1 MVSKEEDVKSQ
12 WAQVENSYQ
21 RRSDLIPNLVSTVKG
36 YAEFE
41 KSTLTEVVQA
51 RASATS
57 MKIDANNLSPE
68 NIAKFQQAQD
78 GLSGAL
84 SRLLVSV
91 EKYPDLKANQNFL
104 ELQSQLEGTENRIAT
119 ERQRFNEVVKD
130 YNSYIRKFPQ
140 VLFAGILGFDKKGYF
155 EADSEDYRIEAKKF
169 IQMQYRA
176 VKLILTQ
183 NKELLLAIKGELLTK
198 RLLLKSDLARLADEL
213 TNPQKIAA

>member
-1 MVSKEEDVKSQ
+1 MKKSWIVIGVIVVLVFIIYRLFAGSYNNMVSKEEDVKSQ

-41 KSTLTEVVQA
+41 KSTLTEVTQA

-104 ELQSQLEGTENRIAT
+104 ELQSQLEGTENRSAV
-119 ERQRFNEVVKD
+119 ERGRFNDMVQA
-130 YNSYIRKFPQ
+130 YNKYVRSFPNNI
-140 VLFAGILGFDKKGYF
+140 FAGLFGFAQKGYF
-155 EADSEDYRIEAKKF
+155 QAVAGAEKAPEVKF
-169 IQMQYRA
+169 
-176 VKLILTQ
+176 
-183 NKELLLAIKGELLTK
+183 
-198 RLLLKSDLARLADEL
+198 
-213 TNPQKIAA
+213 

>member
-1 MVSKEEDVKSQ
+1 MKKTWIVIGVIVVLVFIIYRLFAGSYNNMVSKEEDVKSQ

-41 KSTLTEVVQA
+41 KSTLTEVIQA

-68 NIAKFQQAQD
+68 NIAKFQQAQE

-104 ELQSQLEGTENRIAT
+104 ELQSQLEGTENRIAV
-119 ERQRFNEVVKD
+119 ERGRFNEMVQA
-130 YNSYIRKFPQ
+130 YNKYVRSFPNNI
-140 VLFAGILGFDKKGYF
+140 FAGMFGFAQKGYF
-155 EADSEDYRIEAKKF
+155 QAVAGSEKAPEVKF
-169 IQMQYRA
+169 
-176 VKLILTQ
+176 
-183 NKELLLAIKGELLTK
+183 
-198 RLLLKSDLARLADEL
+198 
-213 TNPQKIAA
+213 

>member
-1 MVSKEEDVKSQ
+1 MKKSWIVIGVIVVLVFIIYRLFAGSYNNMVSKEEDVKSQ

-51 RASATS
+51 RANATS

-104 ELQSQLEGTENRIAT
+104 ELQSQLEGTENRIAV
-119 ERQRFNEVVKD
+119 ERGRFNEMVQAFNKYVR
-130 YNSYIRKFPQ
+130 SFPNN
-140 VLFAGILGFDKKGYF
+140 LFAGLFGFSQKGYF
-155 EADSEDYRIEAKKF
+155 QSVAGADKAPEVKF
-169 IQMQYRA
+169 
-176 VKLILTQ
+176 
-183 NKELLLAIKGELLTK
+183 
-198 RLLLKSDLARLADEL
+198 
-213 TNPQKIAA
+213 

>member
-1 MVSKEEDVKSQ
+1 MKKSWIVIGVIVVLVFIIYRLFAGSYNNMVSKEEDVKSQ

-104 ELQSQLEGTENRIAT
+104 ELQSQLEGTENRIAV
-119 ERQRFNEVVKD
+119 ERGRFNDMVQA
-130 YNSYIRKFPQ
+130 YNKYIRSFPNNI
-140 VLFAGILGFDKKGYF
+140 FAGFYGFAQKGYF
-155 EADSEDYRIEAKKF
+155 QAVAGAEKAPEVKF
-169 IQMQYRA
+169 
-176 VKLILTQ
+176 
-183 NKELLLAIKGELLTK
+183 
-198 RLLLKSDLARLADEL
+198 
-213 TNPQKIAA
+213 

>member
-1 MVSKEEDVKSQ
+1 MKKSWIVIGVIVVLVFIIYRLFAGSYNNMVSKEEDVKSQ

-104 ELQSQLEGTENRIAT
+104 KLQDELASTENQILTART
-119 ERQRFNEVVKD
+119 RFNEAVKP
-130 YNSYIRKFPQ
+130 YNTHIATFPNS
-140 VLFAGILGFDKKGYF
+140 LFAGLFGFQKKTYF
-155 EADSEDYRIEAKKF
+155 EAVAGAEKPVEVKF
-169 IQMQYRA
+169 
-176 VKLILTQ
+176 
-183 NKELLLAIKGELLTK
+183 
-198 RLLLKSDLARLADEL
+198 
-213 TNPQKIAA
+213 

>member
-1 MVSKEEDVKSQ
+1 MKKSWIVIGVIVVLVFIIYRLFAGSYNNMVSKEEDVKSQ

-104 ELQSQLEGTENRIAT
+104 ELQSQLEGTENRIAV
-119 ERQRFNEVVKD
+119 ERGRFNDMVQA
-130 YNSYIRKFPQ
+130 YNKYVRSFPNNI
-140 VLFAGILGFDKKGYF
+140 FAGMFGFAKKGYF
-155 EADSEDYRIEAKKF
+155 QAVAGAEKAPEVKF
-169 IQMQYRA
+169 
-176 VKLILTQ
+176 
-183 NKELLLAIKGELLTK
+183 
-198 RLLLKSDLARLADEL
+198 
-213 TNPQKIAA
+213 

>member
-1 MVSKEEDVKSQ
+1 MKKSWIVIGVIVVLVFIIYRLFAGSYNNMVDKEENVKSQ

-41 KSTLTEVVQA
+41 KSTLTEVIQA

-104 ELQSQLEGTENRIAT
+104 ELQSQLEGTENRIAV
-119 ERQRFNEVVKD
+119 ERGRFNEMVQD
-130 YNSYIRKFPQ
+130 YNKYIRSFPSNI
-140 VLFAGILGFDKKGYF
+140 FAGFYGFAQKGYF
-155 EADSEDYRIEAKKF
+155 QAAAGADKAPEVKF
-169 IQMQYRA
+169 
-176 VKLILTQ
+176 
-183 NKELLLAIKGELLTK
+183 
-198 RLLLKSDLARLADEL
+198 
-213 TNPQKIAA
+213 

>member
-1 MVSKEEDVKSQ
+1 MKKTWIVIGVIVVLVFIIYRLFAGSYNNMVSKEEDVKSQ

-41 KSTLTEVVQA
+41 KSTLTEVIQA

-104 ELQSQLEGTENRIAT
+104 ELQSQLEGTENRIAV
-119 ERQRFNEVVKD
+119 ERGRFNDMVQA
-130 YNSYIRKFPQ
+130 YNKYVRSFPNNI
-140 VLFAGILGFDKKGYF
+140 FAGLFGFAQKGYF
-155 EADSEDYRIEAKKF
+155 QAVAGAEKAPEVKF
-169 IQMQYRA
+169 
-176 VKLILTQ
+176 
-183 NKELLLAIKGELLTK
+183 
-198 RLLLKSDLARLADEL
+198 
-213 TNPQKIAA
+213 